1 MFHTCTQIFFT
12 PDNIFF
18 LNWMKSAD
26 QPQLDE
32 VWLIFVFFFR
42 FFFNKWILNPTSIF
56 LIISSHLAEK
66 SQVGALWKSAK
77 VVEKL

>member
-32 VWLIFVFFFR
+32 VWLIFVFFFV
-42 FFFNKWILNPTSIF
+42 FFLTNEF
-56 LIISSHLAEK
+56 
-66 SQVGALWKSAK
+66 
-77 VVEKL
+77 

>member
-18 LNWMKSAD
+18 LNWMKSTD
-26 QPQLDE
+26 QQQFDLWSFAE
-32 VWLIFVFFFR
+32 FFLKHMNF
-42 FFFNKWILNPTSIF
+42 KSDIDLSHH
-56 LIISSHLAEK
+56 LISSCWEK
-66 SQVGALWKSAK
+66 PSRGPVKSAK